1 MHIAI
6 AIETRERLIPALSS
20 LNKEL
25 KKKVTKFK
33 NIVKVGRTHLQDAT
47 PITLGQEFSGY
58 HSQLTKCI
66 ERIKRALEEI
76 YFLAQGGTAV
86 GTGLNTK
93 KGFDKKVVAEI
104 KKLQNFLLNR
114 HQINLHHWQRTML

>member
-1 MHIAI
+1 MAVLFHYFHHGSHWTWISG
-6 AIETRERLIPALSS
+6 TCDGLISS
-20 LNKEL
+20 GRFENGESFPIIK
-25 KKKVTKFK
+25 
-33 NIVKVGRTHLQDAT
+33 IGRTHLQDAT

-66 ERIKRALEEI
+66 QRIELSLEEI

-93 KGFDKKVVAEI
+93 KGFDKKNSERI
-104 KKLQNFLLNR
+104 KKKLLNFPSNQR
-114 HQINLHHWQRTML
+114 QISLLH